1 MEKLNLQL
9 FAEEVEVEETQEE
22 ETQTGEALEFDIKS
36 ILGNPEFIKYMESHA
51 DKRVSSA
58 LSKKDKEYQTQ
69 LEAERKKADMT
80 VEELQEEKIRELADR
95 ERKIEE
101 YELNLSKLNYFKTK
115 NYDIGLLDFVGGSDE
130 EEIQTNSDK
139 LIEIVNKTVEEVVE
153 ERLKGNSYTPPKSE
167 NVAGKM
173 SLDDM
178 GDMSIEEINKIWDKV
193 K

>member
-9 FAEEVEVEETQEE
+9 FAEETEVEETQEE

-58 LSKKDKEYQTQ
+58 LSKKDKEYQDK
-69 LEAERKKADMT
+69 LAEQEKKANMT
-80 VEELQEEKIRELADR
+80 VEELQEEKLRELAER
-95 ERKIEE
+95 ENKIAQ
-101 YELNLSKLNYFKTK
+101 YELNLSKLDYFKTK
-115 NYDIGLLDFVGGSDE
+115 NYDIELLDFVGGNDE
-130 EEIQTNSDK
+130 EEIQVNSDK
-139 LIEIVNKTVEEVVE
+139 LIEIVNKAVEKLVE
-153 ERLKGNSYTPPKSE
+153 ERLKGNAYTPPTTSDSE
-167 NVAGKM
+167 KL

-178 GDMSIEEINKIWDKV
+178 EGLSTEQINKVWDKM